1 MTFVPTPE
9 ARAALIAR
17 VKAILLTPKDEWPKI
32 AAEPATIGSLYFD
45 YVVYLVAIPVL
56 SALIGGLVFGYGFA
70 GVTFRPSFFG
80 GVWAAAIQYA
90 LQLAAVY
97 VFALIADNLA
107 PRFGGQQDQVS
118 AFKLAAYSY
127 TASWVAGIFMLV
139 PALAVLTMLGLYSLY
154 LLYTG
159 APVLM
164 KVPKDRTLSYTI
176 VIILVG
182 IVLSFVVGAIAL
194 ALTPRVGPAATGGD
208 LSGTISLPGGV
219 SLDMDKL
226 DKAAKRLEQ
235 ASKQATQPS
244 GDDSGG
250 EPSSDGKESS
260 GSPAIAPNDLKS
272 LLPASLPGGFART
285 DISTASGG
293 AAGFDFGNAK
303 AVYAKGDA
311 SITVSLTDMGAI
323 GALAALGSAFG
334 ANASEETAT
343 SYSKMG
349 QVDGRMTMEE
359 FNRETKA
366 GKYSIIVGDRIM
378 VEAEGSGATVDEL
391 KAAVGAIDLGQV
403 EALANK

>member
-1 MTFVPTPE
+1 MDLVPTPE

-17 VKAILLTPKDEWPKI
+17 VKAILLTPKEEWPRI
-32 AAEPATIGSLYFD
+32 AAEPATVGSLYSNYVIYLAAIPPLCMLIGSL
-45 YVVYLVAIPVL
+45 
-56 SALIGGLVFGYGFA
+56 VFGHGFA
-70 GVTFRPSFFG
+70 GITYRPSLFG
-80 GVWAAAIQYA
+80 A
-90 LQLAAVY
+90 LATALVEYGFQLGGVY
-97 VFALIADNLA
+97 VFARIIEALA
-107 PRFGGQQDQVS
+107 PRFGGEKDRVS
-118 AFKLAAYSY
+118 AFKLAAYSA
-127 TASWVAGIFMLV
+127 TASWLAGIFSLM
-139 PALAVLTMLGLYSLY
+139 PALAVLALLGLYSLY

-159 APVLM
+159 VPVLM
-164 KVPKDRTLSYTI
+164 RVAADRA
-176 VIILVG
+176 
-182 IVLSFVVGAIAL
+182 LSFTAAVIAIGLVIGLLAAAL
-194 ALTPRVGPAATGGD
+194 AAAVIPAGGPSTVGEVGGK
-208 LSGTISLPGGV
+208 ISLPGGV

-235 ASKQATQPS
+235 MSKQAAQPS
-244 GDDSGG
+244 TENGAGL
-250 EPSSDGKESS
+250 PSSEGKDDQ
-260 GSPAIAPNDLKS
+260 SPRGIAPDDLKA

-311 SITVSLTDMGAI
+311 RITLSLTDTGAI

-366 GKYSIIVGDRIM
+366 GKFSVFVGDRVM
-378 VEAEGSGATVDEL
+378 VEAEGAGATVDDL
-391 KAAVGAIDLGQV
+391 KAAVGALDLGQV
-403 EALANK
+403 EALAKN